1 VKITRISPFSG
12 KENTQELDI
21 TMLEHMKWV
30 EGTVIQHA
38 MPRLTA
44 DEREFVM
51 TGILPAEWDSMMGEE
66 E

>member
-21 TMLEHMKWV
+21 TMLEHMKWI
-30 EGTVIQHA
+30 EGMVIQHA

-66 E
+66 D

>member
-21 TMLEHMKWV
+21 TMLEHMKWI

-44 DEREFVM
+44 DEREYVM
-51 TGILPAEWDSMMGEE
+51 TGILPDEWDKMMGEE
-66 E
+66 D

>member
-1 VKITRISPFSG
+1 MKITRISPFSG